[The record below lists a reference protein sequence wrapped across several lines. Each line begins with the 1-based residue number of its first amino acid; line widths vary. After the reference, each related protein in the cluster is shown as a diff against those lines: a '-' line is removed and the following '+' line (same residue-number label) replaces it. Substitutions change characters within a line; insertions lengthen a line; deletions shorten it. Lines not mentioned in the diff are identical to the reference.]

1 MSAIFIAAGPD
12 IRPGSLTRVR
22 NIDIAPTIG
31 RLLGVKPSSLV
42 DGSALPVRIP
52 RRVQTA
58 LIDGLQR
65 LLPTGDKK
73 LDGQIAKAVRS
84 LQLGLDARLWADDA
98 HLTGKGQRVFQEARN
113 AVSALSTA
121 TGSSS
126 VTEALDGIVA
136 MAEELAAIAIDEA
149 VAAGG
154 DAAKLAQAKAHMV
167 DASTAIAGGRLADA
181 VHSYRQAWD
190 YAGRAAARLVTAP

>member
-1 MSAIFIAAGPD
+1 MSATFIAAGPD
-12 IRPGSLTRVR
+12 IRGPHPGAQHRHR
-22 NIDIAPTIG
+22 ADHRAAARRQDREPG
-31 RLLGVKPSSLV
+31 RWL
-42 DGSALPVRIP
+42 ALPVRIP

-65 LLPTGDKK
+65 LLPTGDRK

-84 LQLGLDARLWADDA
+84 LELALDTRLWADDA

-113 AVSALSTA
+113 AVSELST
-121 TGSSS
+121 TNGSSS
-126 VTEALDGIVA
+126 VAEALDGIVA
-136 MAEELAAIAIDEA
+136 VAEELAAIAIDEA

-154 DAAKLAQAKAHMV
+154 DAVKLAQAKAYMV

-181 VHSYRQAWD
+181 VHLYRQAWD
-190 YAGRAAARLVTAP
+190 YAGRAAARLATAP